1 MLLDRILDLFGH
13 HAPQPGALPPPPPAP
28 LPHAPVIDH
37 TLADDDD
44 KVWPSARIA
53 VAEALWGEGHLA
65 PGGDEEVLHI
75 AKPLGLSEA
84 ASLLLLGA
92 GIGGPSCCLADALG
106 AWVSGFESNVRLVE
120 QANARAS
127 RRGLGRRARVDMWDP
142 GAPAFAQ
149 HYFHHALALEALRHG
164 AAEPVLSAV
173 TRALQPGGQVA
184 LVEIVA
190 DRPLDRADRV
200 VAAWQRLEGR
210 NTQPPSELGI
220 TRLLQ
225 RMGFDVRIVEDIS
238 RRHMHQV
245 IEGWQSV
252 ARALEGQVPAPR
264 QMAVL
269 VREAE
274 LWLNRFR
281 LMHSGKLR
289 LVRWHAI
296 GRGGVALP

>member
-1 MLLDRILDLFGH
+1 MLLDGLLNLLRRH
-13 HAPQPGALPPPPPAP
+13 VPPPGPLAPSPAAMHSIASDTV
-28 LPHAPVIDH
+28 LP
-37 TLADDDD
+37 DDDD
-44 KVWPSARIA
+44 AVWPSARVA

-75 AKPLGLSEA
+75 ARPLGLSEA

-92 GIGGPSCCLADALG
+92 GIGGPACCLAAALG
-106 AWVSGFESNVRLVE
+106 AWVSGFESNTHLVE
-120 QANARAS
+120 QANERAS
-127 RRGLGRRARVDMWDP
+127 RRGLARRARADMWQP
-142 GAPAFAQ
+142 VAPAFAP
-149 HYFHHALALEALRHG
+149 HYFHHAMVLEGLRQG
-164 AAEPVLSAV
+164 AAEPVLNAIA
-173 TRALQPGGQVA
+173 RALQPGGQVA
-184 LVEIVA
+184 LVEVVA
-190 DRPLDRADRV
+190 DRPLDHADHT

-210 NTQPPSELGI
+210 TAAPPTEPGI

-225 RMGFDVRIVEDIS
+225 RLGFDVRIAEDIS
-238 RRHMHQV
+238 RRHLHQV

-252 ARALEGQVPAPR
+252 AHALEGQVPPPR

-281 LMHSGKLR
+281 LMHSGRLR

>member
-1 MLLDRILDLFGH
+1 MLLDGLLNLLRR
-13 HAPQPGALPPPPPAP
+13 HAPPPGPLASSPAGMHAIASDAGLP
-28 LPHAPVIDH
+28 
-37 TLADDDD
+37 DDDD
-44 KVWPSARIA
+44 TMWPSARIA

-92 GIGGPSCCLADALG
+92 GIGGPSCCLASALG
-106 AWVSGFESNVRLVE
+106 AWVSGFESNAHLVE

-127 RRGLGRRARVDMWDP
+127 RRGLGRHAQADVWQP
-142 GAPAFAQ
+142 GAPRFAQ
-149 HYFHHALALEALRHG
+149 HYFHHAMALEALRQA
-164 AAEPVLSAV
+164 AAEPVLNAI
-173 TRALQPGGQVA
+173 TRALQPGGQVV
-184 LVEIVA
+184 LVEVVA
-190 DRPLDRADRV
+190 DRPPNPADHT
-200 VAAWQRLEGR
+200 VAVWQRLEGR
-210 NTQPPSELGI
+210 DAALPSELAI

-225 RMGFDVRIVEDIS
+225 RLGFDVRIVEDIS
-238 RRHMHQV
+238 RRHMHQM

-252 ARALEGQVPAPR
+252 AHALEGQVPAPR

-281 LMHSGKLR
+281 LMHSGRLR

>member
-1 MLLDRILDLFGH
+1 MLLDSILNLLGR
-13 HAPQPGALPPPPPAP
+13 HAPPPGVLAPSPAALHSIASDAP
-28 LPHAPVIDH
+28 
-37 TLADDDD
+37 LADDDD
-44 KVWPSARIA
+44 KEWPSARIA

-92 GIGGPSCCLADALG
+92 GVGGPSCCLAGALG
-106 AWVSGFESNVRLVE
+106 AWVSGFEANAHLVE

-127 RRGLGRRARVDMWDP
+127 RRGLGRRARVDVWEP
-142 GAPAFAQ
+142 KTPAFAQ
-149 HYFHHALALEALRHG
+149 HYFHHAMALEALRYG
-164 AAEPVLSAV
+164 AAEPVLGAI
-173 TRALQPGGQVA
+173 TRALQPGGQVV
-184 LVEIVA
+184 LVEVVA
-190 DRPLDRADRV
+190 DPSLDRADRT
-200 VAAWQRLEGR
+200 VATWLRLEGR
-210 NTQPPSELGI
+210 DAAPPGELVI

-225 RMGFDVRIVEDIS
+225 RLGFDVRVVEDIS
-238 RRHMHQV
+238 RRHLHQV
-245 IEGWQSV
+245 IGGWQAV
-252 ARALEGQVPAPR
+252 ARALEDQVPAPR

-274 LWLNRFR
+274 LWLHRFR
-281 LMHSGKLR
+281 LMHAGRLR

>member
-1 MLLDRILDLFGH
+1 MLLDRIINLFGH
-13 HAPQPGALPPPPPAP
+13 HAPPPDALPPPPPP
-28 LPHAPVIDH
+28 LQHAPVIDH
-37 TLADDDD
+37 RLPDDDD

-84 ASLLLLGA
+84 ASLLVLGA
-92 GIGGPSCCLADALG
+92 GVGGPACCLAGALG
-106 AWVSGFESNVRLVE
+106 AWVSGFEVNAHLVE
-120 QANARAS
+120 QANARAT
-127 RRGLGRRARVDMWDP
+127 RRGLARRARADVWDP

-149 HYFHHALALEALRHG
+149 HYFHHAMALEALRYG
-164 AAEPVLSAV
+164 AAEPVLGAI
-173 TRALQPGGQVA
+173 THALQPGGQVV

-190 DRPLDRADRV
+190 DQPLDRADRT
-200 VAAWQRLEGR
+200 VAAWRRLEGR
-210 NTQPPSELGI
+210 VLVPQSELGI

-225 RMGFDVRIVEDIS
+225 RLGFDVRIAEDIS
-238 RRHMHQV
+238 HRHMHQV

-252 ARALEGQVPAPR
+252 ARALEGQVPPPR
-264 QMAVL
+264 QMAVV

-274 LWLNRFR
+274 LWLQRFR
-281 LMHSGKLR
+281 LMHSGQLR